1 MPSFEFIVPQGFL
14 FISAN
19 LSFISFCFFISFI
32 LSKILKSSIVFFV
45 LLIALLSMA
54 YSDLFLKFA
63 IKNFYE
69 LTQMDSK
76 IYMYPT
82 KNEAQKVDSL
92 SIVNIYS
99 HPLKY
104 SNLLTSIEKDE
115 IRVIHENYV
124 ERFIDV
130 STYSY
135 KYNRI
140 VSNMERVYLNGYKDN
155 SANHEKPKFLI
166 EKSMKITFLPRIFT
180 NQEYKFIDTNTNNVL
195 ATAFNISFVV
205 SNNKFRNR
213 YLFWGNEKEVEFN
226 QSSLQNFDYIYKKL
240 FIDDVRGVL
249 K

>member
-1 MPSFEFIVPQGFL
+1 
-14 FISAN
+14 
-19 LSFISFCFFISFI
+19 
-32 LSKILKSSIVFFV
+32 
-45 LLIALLSMA
+45 MA

-140 VSNMERVYLNGYKDN
+140 VSNMERVYLNGYKADN
-155 SANHEKPKFLI
+155 REI
-166 EKSMKITFLPRIFT
+166 
-180 NQEYKFIDTNTNNVL
+180 EYKC
-195 ATAFNISFVV
+195 IS
-205 SNNKFRNR
+205 
-213 YLFWGNEKEVEFN
+213 
-226 QSSLQNFDYIYKKL
+226 
-240 FIDDVRGVL
+240 RG